1 MEALTI
7 EIINPKAKKL
17 LFNLADL
24 NLISISKT
32 STIDSEFDDLLRKLR
47 SKNDSIPSLNEIT
60 EEVEIIRTARYAE

>member
-32 STIDSEFDDLLRKLR
+32 STNDNEFDDLLKKLR
-47 SKNDSIPSLNEIT
+47 SKSDSIPSLNEIT

>member
-24 NLISISKT
+24 NLISISNT
-32 STIDSEFDDLLRKLR
+32 LTIDNEFDDLLRKLR
-47 SKNDSIPSLNEIT
+47 SKSDSIPSLNEIT

>member
-32 STIDSEFDDLLRKLR
+32 LTIDNEFDDLLRKLR
-47 SKNDSIPSLNEIT
+47 SKSDSIPSLNEIT